1 MTSMLEQ
8 AVLDAEQ
15 LKEAA
20 RRNAE
25 QFVVEKY
32 ASDIESAVQKLL
44 EGSEIPHQVRFGHED
59 LVNEIPGVKDKIK
72 EDTKEEEND
81 EVLKVNMKSIVPDD
95 QLKKDEDDEF
105 LNNLFENLDIT
116 SFEDD
121 SIDDDSD
128 ELGDGEEEDE
138 NLFEE
143 KELLLDDEDEE
154 EGFTGE
160 SEETTENE
168 IHLTD
173 DQVDEL
179 SKAINEEIKVNLT
192 SIDLDGWLGST
203 QAQKD
208 EAHEIASALDAV
220 KGENKNLKKELEE
233 AKKARQKL
241 EKELLNLKES
251 VEKSVKEIK
260 TKLDDYSTKNG
271 ILYYS
276 NKILKSTNLSNMQK
290 EKIVESLERC
300 ASLKDAKLIYDTLQ
314 NGVGNTKKEPKS
326 LHEVHSKNEG
336 IFAKPILN
344 ENRKVGNDNVHLFD
358 TRTIEAMQKRA
369 GIIKKEK

>member
-32 ASDIESAVQKLL
+32 APDIESAVQKLL

-72 EDTKEEEND
+72 EDTKEEENK
-81 EVLKVNMKSIVPDD
+81 EVLKVDMKSIVPDD
-95 QLKKDEDDEF
+95 QIKDDDDEF
-105 LNNLFENLDIT
+105 INNLFESFD
-116 SFEDD
+116 FEDD
-121 SIDDDSD
+121 AIDD
-128 ELGDGEEEDE
+128 EEENSE
-138 NLFEE
+138 EKLETVTEE
-143 KELLLDDEDEE
+143 KELLLDDEE
-154 EGFTGE
+154 EGF
-160 SEETTENE
+160 SEDSKDETTGNE

-179 SKAINEEIKVNLT
+179 SKAINEGIKVNLT
-192 SIDLDGWLGST
+192 NIDLSGWLGST
-203 QAQKD
+203 QSEKN
-208 EAHEIASALDAV
+208 EAHEIADALDAV
-220 KGENKNLKKELEE
+220 NDENRKLKKELEE
-233 AKKARQKL
+233 AKKSKFKL
-241 EKELLNLKES
+241 EKELLSLKEN
-251 VEKSVKEIK
+251 VDKTVKEIK
-260 TKLDDYSTKNG
+260 GKFDEYSTKNG

-290 EKIVESLERC
+290 EKIVESLEKC
-300 ASLKDAKLIYDTLQ
+300 ASLKDAKLIYETLH
-314 NGVGNTKKEPKS
+314 NGVGNNKKEPKS

-336 IFAKPILN
+336 IFAKPLLG
-344 ENRKVGNDNVHLFD
+344 ENSRREGSNNNHLFD
-358 TRTIEAMQKRA
+358 AKTIEEMQKRA
-369 GIIKKEK
+369 GIKR

>member
-32 ASDIESAVQKLL
+32 APDIESAVQKLL

-95 QLKKDEDDEF
+95 QIKDDDDDEF
-105 LNNLFENLDIT
+105 INNLFESFD
-116 SFEDD
+116 FEDD
-121 SIDDDSD
+121 SIDDEKNEDS
-128 ELGDGEEEDE
+128 EPETVE
-138 NLFEE
+138 EE

-154 EGFTGE
+154 KGF
-160 SEETTENE
+160 SEDDRDETTEGE

-173 DQVDEL
+173 EQVEEL
-179 SKAINEEIKVNLT
+179 TKAINEEIKVNLT
-192 SIDLDGWLGST
+192 GIDLSGWLGST

-208 EAHEIASALDAV
+208 EAHEIADALDAV
-220 KGENKNLKKELEE
+220 NGENKKLKKELEE
-233 AKKARQKL
+233 AKKAKLKL
-241 EKELLNLKES
+241 EKELLSLKEN
-251 VEKSVKEIK
+251 VDKTVKEIK
-260 TKLDDYSTKNG
+260 TKFDDYSTKNG

-276 NKILKSTNLSNMQK
+276 NKILRSTNLSNMQK
-290 EKIVESLERC
+290 EKIVESLEKC
-300 ASLKDAKLIYDTLQ
+300 VSLKDAKLIYETLH

-336 IFAKPILN
+336 IFAKPLAEGLN
-344 ENRKVGNDNVHLFD
+344 KKAGNDKNHLFD
-358 TRTIEAMQKRA
+358 AKTIEAMQRMA
-369 GIIKKEK
+369 GIKR